1 MRRKPRKHPPLPYQ
15 TWAVQGR
22 ELQQNIETELLRRH
36 AKLDSAFAD
45 AIVKVT
51 SIQTNKNIQ
60 TLNLSGTVT
69 EYQLELK
76 VSAQAWRGEKALGE
90 PMMITVYRTLD
101 YSDSEI
107 LGKQEEEAQLW
118 ADMRVDAARQLV
130 RRLGYLKAPSAPNA
144 CCRSSNSPCK
154 RCMCCMAKKPC
165 CG

>member
-1 MRRKPRKHPPLPYQ
+1 M
-15 TWAVQGR
+15 QGR

-36 AKLDSAFAD
+36 AKLDSTFAD

-130 RRLGYLKAPSAPNA
+130 RRLGYLKAE
-144 CCRSSNSPCK
+144 
-154 RCMCCMAKKPC
+154 
-165 CG
+165 

>member
-1 MRRKPRKHPPLPYQ
+1 MKKYLMLPILLLLAACGFRLAGSDPALNPPLPYQ

-22 ELQQNIETELLRRH
+22 ELLRRH

-45 AIVKVT
+45 AVVKVT
-51 SIQTNKNIQ
+51 DIQTNKNIQ

-101 YSDSEI
+101 YSDNEI

-130 RRLGYLKAPSAPNA
+130 RRLGYLKAE
-144 CCRSSNSPCK
+144 
-154 RCMCCMAKKPC
+154 
-165 CG
+165 

>member
-1 MRRKPRKHPPLPYQ
+1 MKKYLMLPLLLLLAACGFRLAGSDPALNPPLPYQ

-51 SIQTNKNIQ
+51 DIQ

-69 EYQLELK
+69 EYRLELK
-76 VSAQAWRGEKALGE
+76 VAAQAWRGEKALGE

-130 RRLGYLKAPSAPNA
+130 RRLGYLKAE
-144 CCRSSNSPCK
+144 
-154 RCMCCMAKKPC
+154 
-165 CG
+165 

>member
-1 MRRKPRKHPPLPYQ
+1 MKKYLMLPLLLLLAACGFRLAGSDPALNPPLPYQ
-15 TWAVQGR
+15 TWAVQEGR

-51 SIQTNKNIQ
+51 DIQ

-69 EYQLELK
+69 EYRLELK
-76 VSAQAWRGEKALGE
+76 VAAQAWRGEKALGE

-130 RRLGYLKAPSAPNA
+130 RRLGYLKAE
-144 CCRSSNSPCK
+144 
-154 RCMCCMAKKPC
+154 
-165 CG
+165 

>member
-1 MRRKPRKHPPLPYQ
+1 MKKYLMLPLFLLLAACGFRLAGSDPALNPPLPYQ

-51 SIQTNKNIQ
+51 DIQTNKNIQ

-69 EYQLELK
+69 EYRLELK
-76 VSAQAWRGEKALGE
+76 VAAQAWRGEKALGE

-130 RRLGYLKAPSAPNA
+130 RRLGYLKAE
-144 CCRSSNSPCK
+144 
-154 RCMCCMAKKPC
+154 
-165 CG
+165 